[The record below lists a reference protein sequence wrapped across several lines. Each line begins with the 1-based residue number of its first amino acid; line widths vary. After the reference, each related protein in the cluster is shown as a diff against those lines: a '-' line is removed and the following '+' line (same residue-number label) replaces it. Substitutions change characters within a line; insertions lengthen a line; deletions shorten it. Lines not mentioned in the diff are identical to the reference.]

1 MKLQILLF
9 LLGLWSTYGGSK
21 SKKSCHCGKLS
32 KPKNKTLQNTRIYNG
47 RDAHPVHEPFPWQI
61 FLTMNFKTCGGSL
74 ISRKHILTAA
84 HCFFDLKTY
93 KELSYKEGYAYAV
106 VIDMGTKV
114 LSNGDRVQ
122 IPEKF
127 EQGRTFTKENVEY
140 YPTFD
145 IKSRP
150 MKGNWS

>member
-9 LLGLWSTYGGSK
+9 LMGLWNTYGSK

-32 KPKNKTLQNTRIYNG
+32 KPKNKTVQNTRIYNG

>member
-1 MKLQILLF
+1 M
-9 LLGLWSTYGGSK
+9 
-21 SKKSCHCGKLS
+21 
-32 KPKNKTLQNTRIYNG
+32 
-47 RDAHPVHEPFPWQI
+47 
-61 FLTMNFKTCGGSL
+61 
-74 ISRKHILTAA
+74 
-84 HCFFDLKTY
+84 FFDLKTNE
-93 KELSYKEGYAYAV
+93 ELSYKEGYAYAV